1 MSGILQE
8 LAMLRVSQGDRGD
21 PSAIRWALAGDR
33 EEEIFAALEVAE
45 VVEATGP
52 GLDDETV
59 LSLVSTAQWAG
70 SGAARERAAA
80 VASRAIARRLFADE
94 DEWREVLIRAALN
107 CRGVAQ
113 FIFTLAALR
122 AGVLK
127 VGELPGM
134 LSGDGGW
141 LAVEVFA
148 AEQREPDAAAR
159 AAGMA
164 VFLLSA
170 DKRLALA
177 ALEELAKVFR
187 ARAEVAVI
195 AEYALTA
202 LLREEH
208 EWDLAKRE
216 AALLRM
222 L

>member
-1 MSGILQE
+1 MSGILQK

-33 EEEIFAALEVAE
+33 EEEVLAALEVAE

-59 LSLVSTAQWAG
+59 LALVSTAQW
-70 SGAARERAAA
+70 SRSEAARERAAA
-80 VASRAIARRLFADE
+80 IASRAIARLMNADE
-94 DEWREVLIRAALN
+94 EWREVLIRAALN

-127 VGELPGM
+127 VDELPGM

-177 ALEELAKVFR
+177 ALEELAFLR
-187 ARAEVAVI
+187 RAEIAAV
-195 AEYALTA
+195 AEYALRSA
-202 LLREEH
+202 LEAEQ

-216 AALLRM
+216 AALFRL
-222 L
+222 LVL